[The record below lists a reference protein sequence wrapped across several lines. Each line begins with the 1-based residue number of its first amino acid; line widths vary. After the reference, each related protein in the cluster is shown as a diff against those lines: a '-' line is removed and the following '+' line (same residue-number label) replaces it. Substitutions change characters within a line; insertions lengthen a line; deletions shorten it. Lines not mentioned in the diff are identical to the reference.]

1 MCQFILIYIEN
12 LNMLTAEDKSYP
24 LNTFIISSKYTL
36 TRSRIFGQKVILMKL
51 YTVESN

>member
-12 LNMLTAEDKSYP
+12 LNMLTEDKNYL

-36 TRSRIFGQKVILMKL
+36 I
-51 YTVESN
+51 N